1 MSGYSSAL
9 VRKKLINLRHIVTS
23 SHDNNQPG
31 LKETFNILQHL
42 VAHLQGLPP
51 VEADDVI
58 REVVDFLPSAD
69 LKIKKLVYHL
79 LSLYS
84 EVSEEIMLNA
94 YNGILDDRSDP
105 NPIVRAV
112 SMDLSLQCLQDENE
126 GEMEDLLH
134 DPNYRVKIK
143 ALSKIASS
151 GKINTSLLLEMVEKE
166 SEAEIVVLS
175 LFCLSNCDNIDEI
188 GQVQDILVNL
198 LTKGHYIK
206 SDYLVNILLYTTN
219 RILITDKLSNEEKF
233 QIMNSLERF
242 RLNKSSYH
250 VVVETYRLMLKLCKG
265 LEAHVCDSVTELLVK
280 SLVEQYKVLSQQ
292 TKTVLL
298 KILIEVCKIENR
310 VVGCS
315 SIDSCLD
322 CFCPQPNDIDELKA
336 EKLKFLLQIAN
347 QSNSDKVFSFVV
359 PFLTYHENDV
369 IVKLSFDV
377 TKRLYE
383 HMAEECW
390 RVYSSLV
397 SSGHQ
402 VVLERAVTS
411 MAFVFGHQ
419 KCSQLNKQFLI
430 TPHISC
436 LMRSFS
442 SLKEPISV
450 DCALWLLSYN
460 KEEGLCEDLSKILAE
475 ACNKTFDLSSK
486 VNLLNC
492 CARLFVSFPRHFAL
506 AFKKILQKC
515 VNDNDSLKDLALFYS
530 SAIKSGKFEL
540 LRKLFDAYE
549 TVKQEND
556 VETEILLKSTDQQFC
571 SLKNASVNWTF
582 DS

>member
-9 VRKKLINLRHIVTS
+9 VRKKLVNLRHIVTS
-23 SHDNNQPG
+23 SHGNNQPG
-31 LKETFNILQHL
+31 LKETFSILQHL

-58 REVVDFLPSAD
+58 REVVDFLPSAE

-94 YNGILDDRSDP
+94 FNGVLDDRNDP

-134 DPNYRVKIK
+134 DPNCRVKNK
-143 ALSKIASS
+143 ALSKIMSS
-151 GKINTSLLLEMVEKE
+151 GKINASLLLEMIEKE
-166 SEAEIVVLS
+166 SEAEIVVMS
-175 LFCLSNCDNIDEI
+175 LFCLSTCDNIDEND
-188 GQVQDILVNL
+188 QVQDILVNL

-206 SDYLVNILLYTTN
+206 CDYLVNVLLYTTN
-219 RILITDKLSNEEKF
+219 RTLVVGKLSNEQKF
-233 QIMNSLERF
+233 QIMNCLESF
-242 RLNKSSYH
+242 RLNKTSFH
-250 VVVETYRLMLKLCKG
+250 VVVETYRLMLKLCEG
-265 LEAHVCDSVTELLVK
+265 LEAHVRDNVTELLVE
-280 SLVEQYKVLSQQ
+280 SLVERYKVLPQQ

-298 KILIEVCKIENR
+298 KILIEVCKPEKR

-315 SIDSCLD
+315 SIDSNLD
-322 CFCPQPNDIDELKA
+322 CFCPQPNDVDELKA
-336 EKLKFLLQIAN
+336 EKLKFLLQITN
-347 QSNSDKVFSFVV
+347 QSNSAKIFSFVV

-383 HMAEECW
+383 HMTEECW
-390 RVYSSLV
+390 RVFSSLV
-397 SSGHQ
+397 SSGHR

-411 MAFVFGHQ
+411 MVFVFARHN
-419 KCSQLNKQFLI
+419 SLNKRFLI
-430 TPHISC
+430 APHISR

-442 SLKEPISV
+442 LLKDPASV
-450 DCALWLLSYN
+450 DCALWLLSHN
-460 KEEGLCEDLSKILAE
+460 KEEDSCKDLSKVIAE
-475 ACNKTFDLSSK
+475 ACNETFGLSSM

-506 AFKKILQKC
+506 PLKKVLRKC
-515 VNDNDSLKDLALFYS
+515 VSDNGSAKDLALFYS

-540 LRKLFDAYE
+540 LRKLLDSRE
-549 TVKQEND
+549 TSKQDSMGEN
-556 VETEILLKSTDQQFC
+556 EFLLKSTDQQFC
-571 SLKNASVNWTF
+571 SLKHVAVDWTF